1 MDRVLKIINILLL
14 SIVGMLLLTGVM
26 VLFQGSKLDLG
37 KAADW
42 WAALSAIGTLGTFY
56 VAWIVYRK
64 VPDWLAPK
72 LTDRKFKFAD
82 EIIDEFCAL
91 QQQALCLY
99 IDMWIFLELDK
110 NDSDTF
116 TTNSKS
122 VVDKS
127 KQHMTNTLM
136 LKEKIKMMS
145 LWDLCPHDMDEFK
158 NLLKYHT
165 EMFDNLHSAH
175 SFKLSKNNPTPD
187 EVSNFQLLLKDSYLK
202 IIKSHSIFKRPYNE
216 LFAK

>member
-1 MDRVLKIINILLL
+1 MDRVLKVVNILLMV
-14 SIVGMLLLTGVM
+14 IVGMLLLTGVM
-26 VLFQGSKLDLG
+26 VIVQGSKVDF

-42 WAALSAIGTLGTFY
+42 WAALSAVATVGTFY

-99 IDMWIFLELDK
+99 IDMWVFLELDK

-116 TTNSKS
+116 TANSKS

-145 LWDLCPHDMDEFK
+145 LWDLCPHDMEEFK

-165 EMFDNLHSAH
+165 EMFDSLHSAH

-187 EVSNFQLLLKDSYLK
+187 EVSNFQLLLKGSYLK